1 VNRLDIFDLI
11 HKERRRQATLWNQPH
26 DWGYGDVAHPIG
38 ETIKLAVLLEE
49 VGEVARNVLEK
60 ESPRDELVQ
69 VAAVAVAWLEGL
81 DV

>member
-1 VNRLDIFDLI
+1 MNRSQVFDLI
-11 HKERRRQATLWNQPH
+11 REERKRQVHLWNQSH

-69 VAAVAVAWLEGL
+69 VAAVTVAWLEGL
-81 DV
+81 DA